1 MVAPLDDVATLAA
14 AGLLATE
21 RRAFN
26 FTPPLRDN
34 ACSAH
39 AGVLI
44 A

>member
-1 MVAPLDDVATLAA
+1 MVAPLDDMATLAA